1 MIFIKKYPGTNPRHF
16 DIELHKKTFRK
27 YLEVIIDPEGVVHY
41 AVPSHNERLITY
53 IMDTSDF
60 DRDQI
65 EGMVNVLRVDYGST
79 VETLCEMSK
88 CISVWND
95 FYIGKPNDKQRE
107 TLQKLK
113 DNELFM
119 GVIYNE

>member
-1 MIFIKKYPGTNPRHF
+1 MILMKITNDLSVLKGKF
-16 DIELHKKTFRK
+16 DIELHKKTFYR

-53 IMDTSDF
+53 IMDTLGF

-65 EGMVNVLRVDYGST
+65 EGMVSVLWATCGGIAKA
-79 VETLCEMSK
+79 LCEMSK
-88 CISVWND
+88 CISVWNN

-107 TLQKLK
+107 TLQKLQ
-113 DNELFM
+113 DNGLYEGM
-119 GVIYNE
+119 I

>member
-1 MIFIKKYPGTNPRHF
+1 MHVTNDLSVLKGKF
-16 DIELHKKTFRK
+16 DIELHKKTFRR

-53 IMDTSDF
+53 IMNTPDF

-65 EGMVNVLRVDYGST
+65 EGMVNLLWGDCGGT
-79 VETLCEMSK
+79 TEALCEISK
-88 CISVWND
+88 CISVWNN

-107 TLQKLK
+107 TLQKLQ
-113 DNELFM
+113 DNGLYEGM
-119 GVIYNE
+119 I